1 MKNLEPYKLNTLF
14 TGKFLLKLNEID
26 STNNFL
32 KNWITNN
39 APIEGA
45 VILAEHQT
53 AGRGQMG
60 TSWQSK
66 SGENITMS
74 LLYQP
79 KFIQAQ
85 DQFLL
90 SASVA
95 NAVFE
100 TIQYFLA
107 QHTVEIKWPNDIMV
121 DRKKV
126 CGILIENSIQGA
138 SLHNSIIGIGLN
150 VHQTLFENLDTATS
164 LQLEGYQGDKEF
176 ILNLLLNNLEAS
188 YLQLKSGKTQEIL
201 SKYHSVLLGKGELMK
216 FSDTQGEFYGIIEG
230 IQNDGRIEISTSDG
244 SRYYYH
250 KEVVFYL

>member
-1 MKNLEPYKLNTLF
+1 MEPYKLNTLF

-32 KNWITNN
+32 KNWISNN

-66 SGENITMS
+66 PGENITMS

-79 KFIQAQ
+79 KFLKAQ

-90 SASVA
+90 SACIA
-95 NAVFE
+95 NAIFE
-100 TIQYFLA
+100 TIQSYLP
-107 QHTVEIKWPNDIMV
+107 QHLVEVKWPNDIMV
-121 DRKKV
+121 NRKKI
-126 CGILIENSIQGA
+126 CGILIENSIQGT

-150 VHQTLFENLDTATS
+150 VHQTNFENLDTATS
-164 LQLEGYQGDKEF
+164 LDLEGFVGNKDQVLKT
-176 ILNLLLNNLEAS
+176 LLENIEAA
-188 YLQLKSGKTQEIL
+188 YLLLKSGKSEEIVA
-201 SKYHSVLLGKGELMK
+201 KYHSVLLGKGQLMK
-216 FSDTQGEFYGIIEG
+216 FSDSQGDFFGIIEG
-230 IQNDGRIEISTSDG
+230 IQSDGKIEISASDG

-250 KEVVFYL
+250 KEVMFHL